1 MRPTRENNKNMN
13 KKKILV
19 NQNAF
24 FFVEELMDALRIV
37 YEESM
42 NFEFKTKT
50 WLPAT
55 HDFDF
60 YSTCFPH
67 GVDRGSCP
75 DEIEYAKWLSYEFE
89 FDKEFDKE
97 YGMYLKKFTPYEN
110 NSWGFND
117 RASVLKTGLMNVLN
131 GKTNS
136 IVGTHNRPW
145 TDYFE
150 RRAEK
155 KLRKFDQVIA
165 HREETEP
172 LCKIGTMK
180 LGNNETG
187 LVYEALLELGLLK
200 IYNI

>member
-1 MRPTRENNKNMN
+1 MN

-24 FFVEELMDALRIV
+24 FFVKELMDALRIV

-50 WLPAT
+50 WLPTT
-55 HDFDF
+55 HDFYSGF

-67 GVDRGSCP
+67 GVDTGSCP
-75 DEIEYAKWLSYEFE
+75 DEIEYAKRLSDE

-97 YGMYLKKFTPYEN
+97 YKAYMN
-110 NSWGFND
+110 NFESYGNNCWGFKGND

-145 TDYFE
+145 TDYYE

-172 LCKIGTMK
+172 LWKIGTMK
-180 LGNNETG
+180 LGNTG